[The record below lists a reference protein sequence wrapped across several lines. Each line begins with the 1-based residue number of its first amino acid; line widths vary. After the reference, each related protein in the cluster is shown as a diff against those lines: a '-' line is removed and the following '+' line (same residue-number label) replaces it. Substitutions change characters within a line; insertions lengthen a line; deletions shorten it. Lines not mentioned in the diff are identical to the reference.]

1 MSISA
6 ASPGEHRPGQP
17 ADANALSPAV
27 LRVEP
32 TPPGSSE
39 GLKYFRIQF
48 SYAGATKYLRLTGWS
63 EASALAEFRRHFPEA
78 APERIEFLGIV

>member
-6 ASPGEHRPGQP
+6 AAHGDRAQP
-17 ADANALSPAV
+17 TDPETGVAAV
-27 LRVEP
+27 LQAGP
-32 TPPGSSE
+32 AAGLE

-78 APERIEFLGIV
+78 VPERIEFLGIV